1 VQSKVRESSF
11 KYRAALSVIPL
22 TLVGMITFLYP
33 STWFKL
39 IPMASSI
46 RFLDLSLLTFN
57 VDCFNAGQ
65 TDLNTINCD
74 PGNRDFNYPTAV
86 FKLFVLLDWNST
98 STVALGFF
106 LFLIVSSVLAMISQM
121 YLAESAKNLELVLWS
136 FVFASPPVLLLIER
150 GNIDSLMFGM
160 LALCLFFAK
169 KLFLVLVI
177 SVVGF
182 TLKIFLIGMSVF
194 GLLKKNFV
202 FVFLG
207 LSLSVS
213 WFLLNL
219 EDFRRVFRNSDYYE
233 WFSFG
238 SRVLPIQIFRYF
250 GFNPDGKILFVISSL
265 IGFSVTALIVLIL
278 SIRNSRRSPIPSFF
292 DTNTY
297 EKRLRFGYAG
307 GVWTCIFFMGLN
319 FDMRLIFLIPVFMQ
333 LRSGYRRKLLPL
345 FVFFMYSSFGPYGL
359 QTIGDLLLT
368 IFTSLVVFELLSLFM
383 ENFKFNPLKRFP
395 HSNTASDLDTR

>member
-1 VQSKVRESSF
+1 VQSKVRVRGF
-11 KYRAALSVIPL
+11 KYRAVLSVIPL
-22 TLVGMITFLYP
+22 TLVGMITFLHP

-65 TDLNTINCD
+65 TDLNTIDCD
-74 PGNRDFNYPTAV
+74 PGNRDFNYPSAV

-106 LFLIVSSVLAMISQM
+106 LFLIVSSGLAMISQI
-121 YLAESAKNLELVLWS
+121 YLAESAMNFELLLWS
-136 FVFASPPVLLLIER
+136 LVFTSPPVLLLIER

-177 SVVGF
+177 AVVGF
-182 TLKIFLIGMSVF
+182 TFKIFLIGMSIF
-194 GLLKKNFV
+194 GLLKKQFIL
-202 FVFLG
+202 FFLI
-207 LSLSVS
+207 LSICTA
-213 WFLLNL
+213 WIILNL
-219 EDFRRVFRNSDYYE
+219 SDFQRVFRNSDYYE
-233 WFSFG
+233 WISFG
-238 SRVLPIQIFRYF
+238 SRALPIQMFRYF
-250 GFNPDGKILFVISSL
+250 GFNPDGKMLFVISSL
-265 IGFSVTALIVLIL
+265 IGFSLSALTVLIL
-278 SIRNSRRSPIPSFF
+278 SVSNNQRSLIPSFF

-307 GVWTCIFFMGLN
+307 GVWICIFFMGLN

-333 LRSGYRRKLLPL
+333 LRIRYRRKLLPFL
-345 FVFFMYSSFGPYGL
+345 VFFMYSTFGPYRL

-368 IFTSLVVFELLSLFM
+368 IFTSLVVFELLRLFM
-383 ENFKFNPLKRFP
+383 ENFKFNPIKRFP
-395 HSNTASDLDTR
+395 HSNPASDLDTR